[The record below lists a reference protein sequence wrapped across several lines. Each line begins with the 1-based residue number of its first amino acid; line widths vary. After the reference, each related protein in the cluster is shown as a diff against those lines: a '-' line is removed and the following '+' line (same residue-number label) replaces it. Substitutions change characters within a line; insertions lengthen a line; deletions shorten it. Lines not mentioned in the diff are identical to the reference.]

1 MLISIWGWSPPL
13 FNKYSRFWI
22 FSALELCFALLIS
35 TLYQS
40 YIYHGLW
47 PRYLEM
53 IKSNNNSFRNFS
65 EKRSLPSVNFFISNE
80 ESKESLFP
88 LTVSYRHLY
97 HGNTDMVF
105 KSLSLAVSLNFCII
119 EKYISIYLLLFYS
132 LSCLWC
138 QLNWTLE
145 TALNHGKISVQKS
158 RSHEVKSN
166 ISST

>member
-1 MLISIWGWSPPL
+1 
-13 FNKYSRFWI
+13 
-22 FSALELCFALLIS
+22 
-35 TLYQS
+35 
-40 YIYHGLW
+40 
-47 PRYLEM
+47 M

-132 LSCLWC
+132 LSRLWC